1 MIYYCVKTSEYLA
14 DILDKVSREAQY
26 YVQLDVPLDRAES
39 IIEKFQKRYHLDQ
52 TARQRNYRLKQKP
65 VVDLVVLLNQSLLK
79 IEKVRLCL
87 LCTVPEE
94 LREKKQDC
102 SELLRAAYGLDKS
115 ELEPFESVQD
125 RQNRL
130 IYRTAIQ
137 IGENKQSAPV
147 YELVNL
153 PFTLAQRKQKDIDR
167 TTGWT
172 WRIHKKFL
180 ELKSEQLV
188 ATFKKAQQVKSPEKQ
203 DSMVLA
209 ELSRVAKLAG
219 FRGVREDVFKFNK
232 QVFPLYFK
240 YLNRKSKVEL
250 SVPSYERKS
259 KRLVGNFQEMTAF
272 FEGLQK

>member
-14 DILDKVSREAQY
+14 DILDKVSRETQY

-39 IIEKFQKRYHLDQ
+39 IIEKFQKRYALDQ

-65 VVDLVVLLNQSLLK
+65 VVDLIVLLNQSLLK

-94 LREKKQDC
+94 LRGKKQDC
-102 SELLRAAYGLDKS
+102 SELLKAAYALDKS
-115 ELEPFESVQD
+115 EVEQFESVQD

-137 IGENKQSAPV
+137 TGENKQSAPV

-153 PFTLAQRKQKDIDR
+153 PFTVEQRKQKEIDKM
-167 TTGWT
+167 TGWT

-188 ATFKKAQQVKSPEKQ
+188 STFKKAQQIKNPEKQ
-203 DSMVLA
+203 DSMIMA

-240 YLNRKSKVEL
+240 YLNRKSKIEL
-250 SVPSYERKS
+250 RVPSYERKS
-259 KRLVGNFQEMTAF
+259 KRLVSNFHEMTAF
-272 FEGLQK
+272 FEN

>member
-14 DILDKVSREAQY
+14 DILDKVSRETQY

-39 IIEKFQKRYHLDQ
+39 IIEKFQKRYDLDQ

-87 LCTVPEE
+87 LCTLPEE

-102 SELLRAAYGLDKS
+102 SELLRIAYGLDKS

-137 IGENKQSAPV
+137 VGENKQSAPV

-153 PFTLAQRKQKDIDR
+153 PFTVEQRKQKEIDR

-188 ATFKKAQQVKSPEKQ
+188 ATFKKAQQIKSPDKQ
-203 DSMVLA
+203 DSMVMA

-259 KRLVGNFQEMTAF
+259 KRLVSNFEEMTAF
-272 FEGLQK
+272 FADLQK

>member
-14 DILDKVSREAQY
+14 DILDKVSRETQY
-26 YVQLDVPLDRAES
+26 YFQLDVPLDRAES
-39 IIEKFQKRYHLDQ
+39 IIEKFRKRYHLDQ

-65 VVDLVVLLNQSLLK
+65 VVDLIVLLNQSLFK
-79 IEKVRLCL
+79 IEQVRLCL

-102 SELLRAAYGLDKS
+102 SDLLRVAYGLDKS
-115 ELEPFESVQD
+115 ELEQFESVQD

-137 IGENKQSAPV
+137 VGDNKQSTPV

-153 PFTLAQRKQKDIDR
+153 PFTVEQRKQKDIDR

-188 ATFKKAQQVKSPEKQ
+188 ATFKKAQQIKSPEKQ
-203 DSMVLA
+203 DSMVMA

-232 QVFPLYFK
+232 QVFSLYFK

-259 KRLVGNFQEMTAF
+259 KRLVSNFEEMMAF
-272 FEGLQK
+272 FEN

>member
-14 DILDKVSREAQY
+14 DILDKVSRETQY

-39 IIEKFQKRYHLDQ
+39 IIEKLQKRYALDQ

-65 VVDLVVLLNQSLLK
+65 VVDLIVLLNQSLLK

-94 LREKKQDC
+94 LRGKKQDC
-102 SELLRAAYGLDKS
+102 SELLKAAYALDKS
-115 ELEPFESVQD
+115 EVEQFESVQD

-137 IGENKQSAPV
+137 TGENKQSAPV

-153 PFTLAQRKQKDIDR
+153 PFTVEQRKQKEIDKM
-167 TTGWT
+167 TGWT

-188 ATFKKAQQVKSPEKQ
+188 STFKKAQQIKNPEKQ
-203 DSMVLA
+203 DSMIMA

-240 YLNRKSKVEL
+240 YLNRKSKIEL
-250 SVPSYERKS
+250 RVPLYERKS
-259 KRLVGNFQEMTAF
+259 KRLVSNFQEMTTF
-272 FEGLQK
+272 FEN

>member
-14 DILDKVSREAQY
+14 DILDKVSRETQY
-26 YVQLDVPLDRAES
+26 YFQLDVPLDRAES

-87 LCTVPEE
+87 LCTLPEE

-102 SELLRAAYGLDKS
+102 SELLRIAYGLDKS
-115 ELEPFESVQD
+115 DLEPFESVQD

-137 IGENKQSAPV
+137 VGENKQSAPV

-153 PFTLAQRKQKDIDR
+153 PFN
-167 TTGWT
+167 G
-172 WRIHKKFL
+172 
-180 ELKSEQLV
+180 
-188 ATFKKAQQVKSPEKQ
+188 
-203 DSMVLA
+203 
-209 ELSRVAKLAG
+209 
-219 FRGVREDVFKFNK
+219 
-232 QVFPLYFK
+232 
-240 YLNRKSKVEL
+240 
-250 SVPSYERKS
+250 
-259 KRLVGNFQEMTAF
+259 
-272 FEGLQK
+272 

>member
-1 MIYYCVKTSEYLA
+1 M
-14 DILDKVSREAQY
+14 QY
-26 YVQLDVPLDRAES
+26 YVQLDVPLDRAEG
-39 IIEKFQKRYHLDQ
+39 IIEKFQKRYDLNQ

-65 VVDLVVLLNQSLLK
+65 VVDLIVLLNQSLLK

-102 SELLRAAYGLDKS
+102 SDLLRVAYGLDKS
-115 ELEPFESVQD
+115 DLEQFESIQD

-137 IGENKQSAPV
+137 VGENKQSAPV

-153 PFTLAQRKQKDIDR
+153 PFTVEQRKQKEIDR

-188 ATFKKAQQVKSPEKQ
+188 ATFKKAQQIKSPDKQ
-203 DSMVLA
+203 DSMVMA

-259 KRLVGNFQEMTAF
+259 KRLVSNFQEMTAF
-272 FEGLQK
+272 FADLQK

>member
-14 DILDKVSREAQY
+14 DILDKVSRETQY
-26 YVQLDVPLDRAES
+26 YVQLDVPLDRAEG
-39 IIEKFQKRYHLDQ
+39 IIEKFQKRYDLDQ

-87 LCTVPEE
+87 LCTLPEE

-102 SELLRAAYGLDKS
+102 SELLRIAYGLDKS

-137 IGENKQSAPV
+137 VGENKQSAPV

-153 PFTLAQRKQKDIDR
+153 PFTVEQRKQKEIDKM
-167 TTGWT
+167 TGWT
-172 WRIHKKFL
+172 WRIHKKFF

-188 ATFKKAQQVKSPEKQ
+188 ATFKKAQQIKNTEKQ
-203 DSMVLA
+203 DSMIIN
-209 ELSRVAKLAG
+209 ELSMVSKLAG

-250 SVPSYERKS
+250 TVPSYERKS
-259 KRLVGNFQEMTAF
+259 KRLVNSFHEMTAF
-272 FEGLQK
+272 FEDLQK

>member
-14 DILDKVSREAQY
+14 DILDKVSRETQY
-26 YVQLDVPLDRAES
+26 YVQLDVPLDRAEG
-39 IIEKFQKRYHLDQ
+39 IIEKFQKRYDLNQ

-87 LCTVPEE
+87 LCTLPEE

-102 SELLRAAYGLDKS
+102 LELLRLAYGLDKS

-137 IGENKQSAPV
+137 VGDNRQSAPV

-153 PFTLAQRKQKDIDR
+153 PFTVEQRKQKEIDR

-188 ATFKKAQQVKSPEKQ
+188 ATFKKAQQIKSPDKQ
-203 DSMVLA
+203 DSMVMA

-259 KRLVGNFQEMTAF
+259 KRLVSNFQEMTAF
-272 FEGLQK
+272 FADLQK

>member
-1 MIYYCVKTSEYLA
+1 M
-14 DILDKVSREAQY
+14 
-26 YVQLDVPLDRAES
+26 PLDRAES
-39 IIEKFQKRYHLDQ
+39 IIEKFQKRYDLNQ

-65 VVDLVVLLNQSLLK
+65 VVDLIVLLNQSLLK

-102 SELLRAAYGLDKS
+102 SELLRIAYGLDKS
-115 ELEPFESVQD
+115 DLEQFESVQD

-137 IGENKQSAPV
+137 VGDNKQSAPV

-153 PFTLAQRKQKDIDR
+153 PFTVEQRKQKDIDR

-172 WRIHKKFL
+172 WRIHKKFF

-188 ATFKKAQQVKSPEKQ
+188 STFKKAQQVKSPEKQ
-203 DSMVLA
+203 DSMVMA

-259 KRLVGNFQEMTAF
+259 KRLVSNFHEMTAF
-272 FEGLQK
+272 FADLQK

>member
-14 DILDKVSREAQY
+14 DILDKVSRETQY

-39 IIEKFQKRYHLDQ
+39 IIEKFRKRYHLDQ

-65 VVDLVVLLNQSLLK
+65 VVDLIVLLNQSLLK

-87 LCTVPEE
+87 LCTVPES

-102 SELLRAAYGLDKS
+102 SALLKAAYALDKS
-115 ELEPFESVQD
+115 EIEQFESVQD
-125 RQNRL
+125 RENRI
-130 IYRTAIQ
+130 IYRTAILM
-137 IGENKQSAPV
+137 GDNKQSAPV

-153 PFTLAQRKQKDIDR
+153 PFTVEQRKQKEIDKM
-167 TTGWT
+167 TGWT

-188 ATFKKAQQVKSPEKQ
+188 STFKKAQQIKNPEKQ
-203 DSMVLA
+203 DSMTMA
-209 ELSRVAKLAG
+209 ELSRLAKLAG

-250 SVPSYERKS
+250 TVPLYERKS
-259 KRLVGNFQEMTAF
+259 KRLVRNFQEMTAF
-272 FEGLQK
+272 FEN

>member
-14 DILDKVSREAQY
+14 DILDKVSRETQY
-26 YVQLDVPLDRAES
+26 YFQLDVPLDRAES
-39 IIEKFQKRYHLDQ
+39 IIEKFRKRYHLDQ

-65 VVDLVVLLNQSLLK
+65 VVDLIVLLNQSLLK

-94 LREKKQDC
+94 LRGKKQDC
-102 SELLRAAYGLDKS
+102 SELLKAAYALDKS
-115 ELEPFESVQD
+115 EVEQFESVQD

-137 IGENKQSAPV
+137 TGENKQSAPV

-153 PFTLAQRKQKDIDR
+153 PFTVEQRKQKEIDKM
-167 TTGWT
+167 TGWT

-188 ATFKKAQQVKSPEKQ
+188 STFKKAQQIKNPEKQ
-203 DSMVLA
+203 DSMIMA

-219 FRGVREDVFKFNK
+219 FRAVREDVFKFNK
-232 QVFPLYFK
+232 QVFSLYFK
-240 YLNRKSKVEL
+240 YLNRKSKIEL
-250 SVPSYERKS
+250 SVPSYEQKS
-259 KRLVGNFQEMTAF
+259 KRLVTNFHEMTAF
-272 FEGLQK
+272 FEN

>member
-14 DILDKVSREAQY
+14 DILDKVSRETQY

-39 IIEKFQKRYHLDQ
+39 IIDKFQKRYHLDQ

-87 LCTVPEE
+87 LCTLPEE

-102 SELLRAAYGLDKS
+102 SELLMLAYGLDKS

-137 IGENKQSAPV
+137 VGDNRQSAPV

-153 PFTLAQRKQKDIDR
+153 PFTVEQRKQKEIDR

-188 ATFKKAQQVKSPEKQ
+188 ATFKKAQQIKSPDKQ
-203 DSMVLA
+203 DSMVMA

-240 YLNRKSKVEL
+240 YLDRKSKVEL

-259 KRLVGNFQEMTAF
+259 KRLVSNFQEMTAF
-272 FEGLQK
+272 FADLQK